1 MLGEPFRTIRAVR
14 RAVEETHNR
23 GYRPRIHAIDGLG
36 TLEKGPGTLEEGFET
51 LEKGPGTLE
60 EGLGTLEKGLG
71 TLKEGLGTLEESR
84 GSWTSVKLGCDRQ
97 WTVKGVVTAPVKL
110 FRCW

>member
-1 MLGEPFRTIRAVR
+1 MMREQQLMGKAWGKMKMLGKPFRTIRAVR

-36 TLEKGPGTLEEGFET
+36 T

-97 WTVKGVVTAPVKL
+97 WTVKGVVTAPV
-110 FRCW
+110 